1 MENFRALAE
10 QLQNLTDLWEPS
22 GFTGVFSPDGE
33 EIDGFC
39 SGFAVHDDVSLGED
53 DRFYITLRAPFLLGY
68 CALLLKAKGEMT
80 DLAQLGAKTL
90 FSVEK
95 KYIFNPLGIDIDFD
109 RIADADCVLTDGA
122 VVSAKD
128 AKTDDVIAVSY
139 WDMQAILTA
148 IVQGKGLS
156 SKNAKTLLSVDKD
169 GKGICFEALGGVL
182 VSSCQHMGYA
192 CNLYYDKASGISFLR
207 MENEPQAFVLENGAW
222 NYFNKQLRETVL
234 YAGLSPKDVHFVRY
248 GAENMD
254 AAMDIQLLDDQRHFI
269 LDAPR
274 CLARAYGLG
283 KKAKTYVLRE
293 GKIAVGLCVLLIDKA
308 EGLYEIDAFLIDH
321 RLQGKGFGDLMLSCA
336 VDKLRA
342 YGAKRIIVG
351 LSADNEAAK
360 NLYAKHGFQVF
371 EEDAEEILMEY
382 CI

>member
-1 MENFRALAE
+1 MENFAALAQ
-10 QLQNLTDLWEPS
+10 QLQNLTELWEPS

-33 EIDGFC
+33 EVDGFC
-39 SGFAVHDDVSLGED
+39 SGFAVHDDISLGEF
-53 DRFYITLRAPFLLGY
+53 DRFYITLRSPFLFGY
-68 CALLLKAKGEMT
+68 CTMLLKEHGEET
-80 DLAQLGAKTL
+80 ALEQLGAKDL

-95 KYIFNPLGIDIDFD
+95 KYIFDPLGLDIDFD

-139 WDMQAILTA
+139 WDMQTILTA

-156 SKNAKTLLSVDKD
+156 SQNAKTLLSMDKD
-169 GKGICFEALGGVL
+169 GKGICFEALGGVF

-222 NYFNKQLRETVL
+222 TYFNKQLRETVL
-234 YAGLSPKDVHFVRY
+234 YAGLYPKDVHFVRY
-248 GAENMD
+248 SAQNMD
-254 AAMDIQLLDDQRHFI
+254 AAMDIQLLDEQRHFI

-283 KKAKTYVLRE
+283 KKAKTFILRE
-293 GKIAVGLCVLLIDKA
+293 GKVAVGLCVLLVDKK
-308 EGLYEIDAFLIDH
+308 EDLYEIDAFLIDH
-321 RLQGKGFGDLMLSCA
+321 RLQGKGYGDLMLSCA
-336 VDKLRA
+336 VDKLCA

-351 LSADNEAAK
+351 LSADNDAAK
-360 NLYAKHGFQVF
+360 ILYTKHGFQVF

-382 CI
+382 VI